1 MSSTDFYPFISYKP
15 IKLIIYNTILLISKL
30 LNFNNKLFRDVTDAI
45 SLVDKRLKF
54 VFNVSRV

>member
-15 IKLIIYNTILLISKL
+15 IKFIKYNTILLISKL
-30 LNFNNKLFRDVTDAI
+30 LNFNNELFRDVTDAI

-54 VFNVSRV
+54 VFHVSRV